1 MSTFKHS
8 CVNSKLF
15 KCRQEIQDLF
25 LKIFCILPLG
35 ASKIQLGKAFPSFH
49 TFWHVRSGNSELN
62 VPILFQEIKEKPD
75 PPKPAARAPP
85 QRAPP
90 VRIKQE
96 RFNPEYSTPSP
107 GYGMFRD
114 AIFPTFVGFPNFWQ
128 KWNFY

>member
-1 MSTFKHS
+1 MKM
-8 CVNSKLF
+8 VNRHGKVREHEKMAKSHGLLLSVI
-15 KCRQEIQDLF
+15 ELY
-25 LKIFCILPLG
+25 
-35 ASKIQLGKAFPSFH
+35 QLCPRIVIKSDGYDIA
-49 TFWHVRSGNSELN
+49 LN

-114 AIFPTFVGFPNFWQ
+114 AIFPNFVGFPTF
-128 KWNFY
+128 